1 MRKLSLIVTACAGV
15 LLGACTVTSATVGTS
30 GPGTTKVAAVDRD
43 FELSVGQS
51 AKVDGTALTIAF
63 NGVTEESR
71 CPVGVQCV
79 WAGNAAVALSL
90 TDGSGAKTEA
100 SVSTTLTP
108 HSARVS
114 GYEISLVG
122 VNPYPKQGMTIQ
134 QVSYVVTLHVTRL

>member
-1 MRKLSLIVTACAGV
+1 MRRLSLIATACAVV

-30 GPGTTKVAAVDRD
+30 GPGATVVANVDRD
-43 FELSVGQS
+43 FELTVGQS
-51 AKVDGTALTIAF
+51 AKVDGTTLTIAF

-71 CPVGVQCV
+71 CPVGVQCI

-90 TDGSGAKTEA
+90 ADGSGAKTEA
-100 SVSTTLTP
+100 SVNTTLDP

-122 VNPYPKQGMTIQ
+122 VNPYPKQGMTIPRA
-134 QVSYVVTLHVTRL
+134 SYVATFHVTRL